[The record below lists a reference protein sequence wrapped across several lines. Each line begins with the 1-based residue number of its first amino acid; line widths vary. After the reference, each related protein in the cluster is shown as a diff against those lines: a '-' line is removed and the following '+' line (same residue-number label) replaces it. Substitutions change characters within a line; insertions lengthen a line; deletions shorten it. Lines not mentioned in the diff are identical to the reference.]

1 MKLETNELLQYPQSC
16 TFALIHEPTRTVVFY
31 DTVNFYKLLG
41 EILNKLS
48 TETFDYPELHKYKH
62 ELSFKVIDESQ
73 SINIRRQKYASYVES
88 YKQSGYTV
96 LNRKLSLVKYKLRT
110 VFTRF
115 NKVPVVCVVKVNS
128 RNEKSVMGIFRN
140 EVESSEFIKSL
151 GNLEIIP
158 DVHADNELTKEY
170 LNSQFSIRLRL

>member
-16 TFALIHEPTRTVVFY
+16 TFALIHEPSKSVVFY

-48 TETFDYPELHKYKH
+48 SDTFDYPEFHKYKH
-62 ELSFKVIDESQ
+62 ELSFKVIDENQ
-73 SINIRRQKYASYVES
+73 SINIRRQTYASYVES
-88 YKQSGYTV
+88 YKQLGYNV
-96 LNRKLSLVKYKLRT
+96 LNRKLSLVKYKIRT

-115 NKVPVVCVVKVNS
+115 NRVPVVCVVKVNS

-140 EVESSEFIKSL
+140 ELESTEFIKSL
-151 GNLEIIP
+151 GDLEIIP
-158 DVHADNELTKEY
+158 DIHADNDLTKEY
-170 LNSQFSIRLRL
+170 LNSQVNIRLRL